1 MKLKYI
7 IVGIILLLFILSSS
21 SNFLDSNRI
30 AVLEINGVIDN
41 PKDYLKSIDNISK
54 DSKIKGLIVRIDSPG
69 GTVGS
74 SQEIYESLKDIQ
86 KKIPVVAS
94 IIDVGAS
101 GGYLIACGAETIFA
115 NSGSIT
121 GSIGVISQY
130 YDASKLL
137 EFLKFNVEILKSGE
151 YKDSGTPT
159 RSLSENE
166 KNLLN
171 KLLKDIHQQFKSVV
185 QKERGLTTEETE
197 LVSQGQIFSGEEAA
211 ELKLVDYIG
220 GLSKAKDFILNK
232 VGEGD
237 MELDIFPKKEE
248 KLIDKIIP
256 ETLKIN
262 SLEDKLLYAEQTK
275 VKLETIYD
283 RHVQNKDA
291 EHLNDLR
298 AGLEMLQ
305 LSIENLHANIES
317 VRSQIKHIQ
326 QVDMLIVDGRRAT
339 KIKDGFNLIEIAK
352 IMDIK
357 VEDLLAINHLED
369 EIFLPNDYL
378 IFLDEKESFSD

>member
-1 MKLKYI
+1 MVLLI
-7 IVGIILLLFILSSS
+7 IQKIILNPLIIFQKILKKAFSLKKAKHVAIS
-21 SNFLDSNRI
+21 
-30 AVLEINGVIDN
+30 IN
-41 PKDYLKSIDNISK
+41 
-54 DSKIKGLIVRIDSPG
+54 SPG
-69 GTVGS
+69 GSPVQS
-74 SQEIYESLKDIQ
+74 HLIYNFIRQQAKKNKKKVIVFAEDI
-86 KKIPVVAS
+86 A
-94 IIDVGAS
+94 AS

-262 SLEDKLLYAEQTK
+262 SLESILFKKMLYLYT
-275 VKLETIYD
+275 
-283 RHVQNKDA
+283 
-291 EHLNDLR
+291 
-298 AGLEMLQ
+298 
-305 LSIENLHANIES
+305 
-317 VRSQIKHIQ
+317 
-326 QVDMLIVDGRRAT
+326 
-339 KIKDGFNLIEIAK
+339 
-352 IMDIK
+352 
-357 VEDLLAINHLED
+357 
-369 EIFLPNDYL
+369 P
-378 IFLDEKESFSD
+378 

>member
-41 PKDYLKSIDNISK
+41 PKDYLKSINNISK

-262 SLEDKLLYAEQTK
+262 SLESILFKKMLYLYT
-275 VKLETIYD
+275 
-283 RHVQNKDA
+283 
-291 EHLNDLR
+291 
-298 AGLEMLQ
+298 
-305 LSIENLHANIES
+305 
-317 VRSQIKHIQ
+317 
-326 QVDMLIVDGRRAT
+326 
-339 KIKDGFNLIEIAK
+339 
-352 IMDIK
+352 
-357 VEDLLAINHLED
+357 
-369 EIFLPNDYL
+369 P
-378 IFLDEKESFSD
+378 

>member
-1 MKLKYI
+1 MLQIY
-7 IVGIILLLFILSSS
+7 
-21 SNFLDSNRI
+21 
-30 AVLEINGVIDN
+30 GVIDN
-41 PKDYLKSIDNISK
+41 PKNYLKSINNISK
-54 DSKIKGLIVRIDSPG
+54 DTKIKGLIVRIDSPG

-262 SLEDKLLYAEQTK
+262 SLESILFKKMLYLYT
-275 VKLETIYD
+275 
-283 RHVQNKDA
+283 
-291 EHLNDLR
+291 
-298 AGLEMLQ
+298 
-305 LSIENLHANIES
+305 
-317 VRSQIKHIQ
+317 
-326 QVDMLIVDGRRAT
+326 
-339 KIKDGFNLIEIAK
+339 
-352 IMDIK
+352 
-357 VEDLLAINHLED
+357 
-369 EIFLPNDYL
+369 P
-378 IFLDEKESFSD
+378 